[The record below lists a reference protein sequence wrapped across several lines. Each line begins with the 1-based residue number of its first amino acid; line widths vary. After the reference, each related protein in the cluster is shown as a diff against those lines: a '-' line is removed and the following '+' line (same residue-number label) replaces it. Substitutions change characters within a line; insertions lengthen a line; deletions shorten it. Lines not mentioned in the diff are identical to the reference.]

1 MAGSTY
7 NGRFS
12 RNFRKNQ
19 KNRARRAGQAGR
31 SRRPRRVEGV
41 ATLPRPDEA
50 GVHDETGTA
59 TNMARRRGR
68 CPRGEHLVATVPH
81 GHWKTTTLVAGP
93 RHDGITAPLVINR
106 PMNGV
111 IFKAYVE
118 QMLAPT
124 LSPGDI
130 VIMDNL
136 TSHKVSGVQ
145 EAVEALGAK
154 VLYLPPY
161 SPDLDPIEQA
171 FAKLTALLGKAVE
184 FTIESLWKKNRRT
197 SRSLLA
203 VRMPELLPIFRI
215 CVNLY
220 RKFSRA
226 RSRSVSS

>member
-1 MAGSTY
+1 
-7 NGRFS
+7 
-12 RNFRKNQ
+12 
-19 KNRARRAGQAGR
+19 
-31 SRRPRRVEGV
+31 
-41 ATLPRPDEA
+41 
-50 GVHDETGTA
+50 
-59 TNMARRRGR
+59 
-68 CPRGEHLVATVPH
+68 
-81 GHWKTTTLVAGP
+81 
-93 RHDGITAPLVINR
+93 
-106 PMNGV
+106 MNGV